1 MAGPGDNA
9 NTNLI
14 RGLKGEDSVVE
25 VPPGTVATDLRTGK
39 VICDVDREGA
49 RYLLQVRIVEIF
61 PVFSLVIVSC
71 FLNLVS
77 WTC

>member
-1 MAGPGDNA
+1 M
-9 NTNLI
+9 
-14 RGLKGEDSVVE
+14 E

-49 RYLLQVRIVEIF
+49 RYLLQVRNVAILPVLSPVIVE
-61 PVFSLVIVSC
+61 C
-71 FLNLVS
+71 CLNLVF

>member
-1 MAGPGDNA
+1 M
-9 NTNLI
+9 
-14 RGLKGEDSVVE
+14 E

-49 RYLLQVRIVEIF
+49 RYLLQVRNVAIL
-61 PVFSLVIVSC
+61 PVLSPVIVLCS
-71 FLNLVS
+71 LNLVS